1 MNMRYFIPYIILF
14 CMVYAPDATA
24 DSRNACSVLSQIER
38 LQADHA
44 DVRSGKMKPWVL
56 MERIRQVKQAFHA
69 PVLTGLFLAT
79 EKERLL
85 TYTKYVEQKLMEN
98 NSGAPENAK
107 AGEIWNT
114 PSIKNLIMGLSL
126 RFECAKFA
134 PDVTGEDQTVP
145 GFGPAV
151 GKSNARTA
159 QQPESETEAE
169 AVFGM
174 GTRFWV
180 LLSGAIAMIGL
191 LLYSRYARYREKA
204 QQRLDCHTKALLTF
218 GDNCTVTNVLS
229 VGRLGVVLQAP
240 DISLPDKPLMLYL
253 AGFRL
258 PVKSNW
264 ENDFYIGLDFAH
276 AVPQETVA
284 EIVKASHDKDPLAHL
299 AENAT
304 SCFHPNCHL
313 TCKKSHATQISL
325 KDAHAVPSSP

>member
-1 MNMRYFIPYIILF
+1 MSARHYITYIILF
-14 CMVYAPDATA
+14 CMAFASDAKA

-38 LQADHA
+38 LQLDFT

-79 EKERLL
+79 EKDRLL

-98 NSGAPENAK
+98 NSGTAENTQAQ
-107 AGEIWNT
+107 EVWDT
-114 PSIKNLIMGLSL
+114 PSIRNLIMGLSL

-134 PDVTGEDQTVP
+134 ADVTGEDRTVP
-145 GFGPAV
+145 GYGPTV
-151 GKSNARTA
+151 GKSNTQTV
-159 QQPESETEAE
+159 QQPESETELEVAS
-169 AVFGM
+169 GM
-174 GTRFWV
+174 GTSFWV
-180 LLSGAIAMIGL
+180 LLTGAIAMIAL
-191 LLYSRYARYREKA
+191 FLYSRYARYREKA

-218 GDNCTVTNVLS
+218 GDNCTVTTVLS

-253 AGFRL
+253 AGFKL
-258 PVKSNW
+258 PVRMGW
-264 ENDFYIGLDFAH
+264 ENDFYLGLDFAH

-284 EIVKASHDKDPLAHL
+284 EIVKASHDKDPLCHL
-299 AENAT
+299 GENAT
-304 SCFHPNCHL
+304 SCFYPNCHL

-325 KDAHAVPSSP
+325 KDTHAAPS